1 LTGSLQAITYV
12 EGYGMDIGKIQKFI
26 GAVDR
31 RDGRIDA
38 MLRLI
43 MELVDMDWVVTGE
56 RLSDGSSLGV
66 ITFGEESFNDD
77 LDALRKKEVP
87 VPKFLQGLSEV
98 LEGPEIYK
106 LTSWC

>member
-1 LTGSLQAITYV
+1 
-12 EGYGMDIGKIQKFI
+12 MDIDKIQQFI

-31 RDGRIDA
+31 KDGRIDA

-43 MELVDMDWVVTGE
+43 MELVDMDWIVTGE

-66 ITFGEESFNDD
+66 ITFGKESFSHD
-77 LDALRKKEVP
+77 LDALREKEVP
-87 VPKFLQGLSEV
+87 IPKCLQGLSEV